1 MTDDLV
7 KRLRSIHTAADC
19 DKAADRIDTLTAQ
32 LESTL
37 KDRAEIMAERDQW
50 IQHAKNAVWADS
62 EEVKLLTEDNV
73 RLREALETI
82 GKTGPK
88 DGLLIHS
95 GRQIVAIINDAL
107 NTGKDDT

>member
-7 KRLRSIHTAADC
+7 KRLRADNDESFVETLC
-19 DKAADRIDTLTAQ
+19 GEAADRIEALTAQ

-50 IQHAKNAVWADS
+50 IQHAKTAVWSDS

-73 RLREALETI
+73 RLRDALETTSYYNTV
-82 GKTGPK
+82 GYT
-88 DGLLIHS
+88 DLAL
-95 GRQIVAIINDAL
+95 DAACAAL
-107 NTGKDDT
+107 TGKEPSHD